1 MVLKRISVKICFFL
15 NGFVYANWVSR
26 LPRIQEQYGAD
37 DGTIGIVLFAF
48 AFGAFLAMP
57 FTGWLIIKN
66 GSRKVSLVSLVFYS
80 AFASLIPL
88 MPGIPMLMLL
98 YFIMGISTGM
108 QDVSMNA
115 QAVLVERAYQRP
127 IMTSFH
133 AFFSIGMALGAWCG
147 ALFSDLQIQLSHH
160 LAIISALSLLF
171 VIWVRRNLVE
181 DKPDDAQSAAGPLL
195 RMPNRALLS
204 VGIIA
209 FCCMLGEGAIS
220 DWSVN
225 FMENVVRSPV
235 ALAPIALSAFAT
247 AMTLG
252 RLFGDRCRIWLGDKK
267 LIVYGGML
275 ATFGLSVALLA
286 PTPSSAIGGFFL
298 VGLGLST
305 IVPITYSI
313 AGNTAH
319 LPPGVGLAMV
329 TTVGYSGF
337 LFGPP
342 VIGFLADAFSLR
354 NALAAV
360 AALLLVMT
368 FLGLVNAS
376 HKTR

>member
-1 MVLKRISVKICFFL
+1 VLLKRISVKICFFL
-15 NGFVYANWVSR
+15 NGFIYANWVSR

-66 GSRKVSLVSLVFYS
+66 GSRKVSLLSLVFYS
-80 AFASLIPL
+80 ALASLIAL
-88 MPGIPMLMLL
+88 MPGIPTLMLL

-147 ALFSDLQIQLSHH
+147 ALFSDLQIELSHH
-160 LAIISALSLLF
+160 LVIISVLSLAF

-181 DKPDDAQSAAGPLL
+181 DKPDVSQSQHGPLL

-204 VGIIA
+204 VGLIA
-209 FCCMLGEGAIS
+209 FCCMLGEGAVS

-225 FMENVVRSPV
+225 YMENVVRSPV
-235 ALAPIALSAFAT
+235 AFAPLALSAFAT

-252 RLFGDRCRIWLGDKK
+252 RLLGDRFRLWAGDTR
-267 LIVYGGML
+267 LIVYGGLM
-275 ATFGLSVALLA
+275 ATAGLSLALLT
-286 PTPSSAIGGFFL
+286 PTPYAAIGGFFL

-313 AGNTAH
+313 AGNTKD
-319 LPPGVGLAMV
+319 LPPGVALAMV

-342 VIGFLADAFSLR
+342 VIGFLADVYTLS
-354 NALAAV
+354 NALTVVAV
-360 AALLLVMT
+360 LLLIMT
-368 FLGLVNAS
+368 LLGFFRTSRKA
-376 HKTR
+376 